1 MVIREH
7 FSGEL
12 HALRERLLEMAS
24 ASDSMVGLAI
34 QALSERNPSIAEQVI
49 AADDVVDRLDIEIE
63 AECLRLIA
71 QQQPVARDL
80 RFIGTAMKVIT
91 DLERIGD
98 HAVDIAKVARKL
110 ALETWTDPL
119 VDLPRMASVVRR
131 MLGDVMIA
139 LVNHDLAKAESVV
152 RQDDEVDLLFHQ
164 IGEDLY
170 ATMSRNGTNVVRA
183 SYLLFAAHYLERIA
197 DHIVNIAERIHFVER
212 GELHHLAPSHGNAS

>member
-1 MVIREH
+1 
-7 FSGEL
+7 
-12 HALRERLLEMAS
+12 MAS
-24 ASDSMVGLAI
+24 AADSMVGLAI
-34 QALSERNPSIAEQVI
+34 QALSERNEILAERVI
-49 AADDVVDRLDIEIE
+49 ASDDVVDRLDIDIE

-98 HAVDIAKVARKL
+98 HAVDIAKIGRKL
-110 ALETWTDPL
+110 AQENWTDPL
-119 VDLPRMASVVRR
+119 VDLPRMAAMVRS

-139 LVNHDLAKAESVV
+139 LVNHDLAKAEAVAK
-152 RQDDEVDLLFHQ
+152 QDDEVDLLFSQ

-212 GELHHLAPSHGNAS
+212 GELSHLASSHRTGS